1 MNRRG
6 FTLVELMLSWAVLT
20 VVLVSLAKNTGI
32 FLPTV
37 STSTARAAAAEVA
50 PERIG
55 SIGPGGD
62 RW

>member
-20 VVLVSLAKNTGI
+20 VVLVSLAKHTGI

-37 STSTARAAAAEVA
+37 STSTVRAAAAEVA
-50 PERIG
+50 HERVRSMRLG
-55 SIGPGGD
+55 ED
-62 RW
+62 R